1 MTLKKIIRTLGLS
14 ALIGFVATP
23 VCAQDLIARQS
34 PVDRRAKS
42 LDTMVINRLQEAE
55 EFESPSSMLY
65 SDWSNS
71 KTHAQGYLPDVYKID
86 LRGFHMPTPSRV
98 VTSNYGRRWGRAHK
112 GLDIKVY
119 IGDTIRAAFSGKV
132 RIVGYDA
139 RGYGKYVIIRHNNGL
154 ETYYGHLSKQIVY
167 ANQTVRAGEPIAL
180 GGNTGRSTGSHL
192 HFATRLAG
200 IAINP
205 ALLIDFPNQDV
216 TGDFYVFRRQTLD
229 SESALATA
237 LRGTAASP
245 GYSRENIQGVG
256 RSTTT
261 FNNSSSVN
269 TDYSNRNKPTAQQQ
283 SNSQILYHKV
293 AEGETLESIARQ
305 HGINKEQLC
314 KLNHLGVYTKLV
326 PGQILRYS

>member
-1 MTLKKIIRTLGLS
+1 MTLKKIVRTLGLS
-14 ALIGFVATP
+14 ALLGFVAIP

-34 PVDRRAKS
+34 PVDRRAKA
-42 LDTMVINRLQEAE
+42 LDTIVINRLQESE
-55 EFESPSSMLY
+55 EIENPASMLY
-65 SDWSNS
+65 SDWSTS

-98 VTSNYGRRWGRAHK
+98 VTSNYGRRWGRVHK

-119 IGDTIRAAFSGKV
+119 IGDTIRAAFSGKIRV
-132 RIVGYDA
+132 VGYDA

-154 ETYYGHLSKQIVY
+154 ETYYGHLSKQIVH

-192 HFATRLAG
+192 HFETRLAG
-200 IAINP
+200 VAINP
-205 ALLIDFPNQDV
+205 ALLFDFPNQDV

-229 SESALATA
+229 SESVRATA

-256 RSTTT
+256 RSNTT
-261 FNNSSSVN
+261 FNNNNTAN
-269 TDYSNRNKPTAQQQ
+269 TDFSSRRNSVAQQTS
-283 SNSQILYHKV
+283 SNQILYHKV
-293 AEGETLESIARQ
+293 TEGETLESIARQ
-305 HGINKEQLC
+305 HGISKEQLC

-326 PGQILRYS
+326 QGQILRYS